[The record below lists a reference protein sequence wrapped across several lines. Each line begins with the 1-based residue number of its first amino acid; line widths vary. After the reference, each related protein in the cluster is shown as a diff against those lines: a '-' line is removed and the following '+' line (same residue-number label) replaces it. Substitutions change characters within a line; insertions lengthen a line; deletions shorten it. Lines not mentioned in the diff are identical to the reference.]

1 MDISWTI
8 ILASI
13 IGLLFLLNYVLSR
26 ERNFAKYG
34 MPFVPKHSIFYD
46 IMQVLLKR
54 LSIVNQT
61 LKVYWHDDTAKY
73 IGYHEFSKPV
83 IMIRDPE
90 LLKSI
95 TVKNFEHF
103 VDHRS
108 FGDPEM
114 EPLFS
119 NNLFA
124 LKGDKWREIRK
135 LLTPA
140 FTSAKMRAMFKL
152 MSECANN
159 FTESLLEQI
168 QKTNEFNSKDIFSRY
183 TNDTIAT
190 CAFGVAVDSMKNP
203 TNDFYVLGRKATNF
217 EGIQMLKF
225 VITMSSPKLAKFLRL
240 KLFDKEADSFF
251 LNLVR
256 ETITTR
262 DEKNIY
268 RPDMIQLMME
278 TRNQQPG
285 SKKPELS
292 IEKMT
297 SQAFIFFF
305 AGFDTTST
313 LMSFAVHEIAV
324 NTEVQ
329 KTLQEEIDE
338 VLKKSDGDPS
348 YETISGMQYLEAVT
362 YEALRL
368 YPAAVAVDRVCTK
381 DFELPPA
388 VPGAKPYMVKEGD
401 ALILPMWA
409 IHRNPKYFP
418 DPEKFDPERFL
429 RDNEAL
435 DSPAYFP
442 FGVGPRMCIG
452 NRFAI
457 LETKVLIF
465 HLLAKCTIKPAK
477 RMKLPMKISSSSVAV
492 TAEGGFWLE
501 IHARKGV

>member
-8 ILASI
+8 ILSGV
-13 IGLLFLLNYVLSR
+13 IGLLFLLNYILSI
-26 ERNFAKYG
+26 EKNFAKHG
-34 MPFVPKHSIFYD
+34 MPFLPKHSIFYD
-46 IMQVLLKR
+46 ISQVLLKR
-54 LSIVNQT
+54 LSIVNET
-61 LKVYWHDDTAKY
+61 LKTYRHDNTAKY
-73 IGYHEFSKPV
+73 IGYYEFTKPV

-108 FGDPEM
+108 FGDPEI

-119 NNLFA
+119 NNLFS
-124 LKGDKWREIRK
+124 LKGDKWREIRT

-140 FTSAKMRAMFKL
+140 FTSAKMKAMFKL

-159 FTESLLEQI
+159 FTESLIEQV
-168 QKTNEFNSKDIFSRY
+168 QGTKEFNSKDIFSRY

-203 TNDFYVLGRKATNF
+203 TNDFFMLGRRATNF

-225 VITMSSPKLAKFLRL
+225 VITMTFPKLAKFLRL
-240 KLFDKEADSFF
+240 KLFDPEADSFF

-256 ETITTR
+256 DTITTR
-262 DEKNIY
+262 DQKNIY
-268 RPDMIQLMME
+268 RPDMIQLMMD
-278 TRNQQPG
+278 TRNQEPG
-285 SKKPELS
+285 SKKPELT
-292 IEKMT
+292 IEKIT

-313 LMSFAVHEIAV
+313 LMSFAAHEISV
-324 NTEVQ
+324 NPEIQ
-329 KTLQEEIDE
+329 KNLHEEIDG
-338 VLKKSDGDPS
+338 VLEKSDGDPS
-348 YETISGMQYLEAVT
+348 YEAINGMQYLEAVV

-381 DFELPPA
+381 NFELPPA
-388 VPGAKPYMVKEGD
+388 IPGAKPYMVKEGD
-401 ALILPMWA
+401 TLLLPMWA
-409 IHRNPKYFP
+409 VHRNPEHFP

-429 RDNEAL
+429 GDKVAL
-435 DSPAYFP
+435 HHPAYFP

-457 LETKVLIF
+457 LETKVLFF
-465 HLLAKCTIKPAK
+465 HLLAKCSIKPAK
-477 RMKLPMKISSSSVAV
+477 RMVLPMKISSSSVAV

-501 IHARKGV
+501 ILPRKGV

>member
-8 ILASI
+8 ILSGV
-13 IGLLFLLNYVLSR
+13 IGLLFLLNYFLSI
-26 ERNFAKYG
+26 EKNFSKHG
-34 MPFVPKHSIFYD
+34 IPSLPKRSIFYD
-46 IMQVLLKR
+46 FSQVVLKK

-61 LKVYWHDDTAKY
+61 LVAYRQDDTAKY
-73 IGYHEFSKPV
+73 VGYYEFTKPV

-95 TVKNFEHF
+95 AVKNFEHF
-103 VDHRS
+103 VDHRTLVS
-108 FGDPEM
+108 PEI

-124 LKGDKWREIRK
+124 LKGDKWREIRT

-140 FTSAKMRAMFKL
+140 FTSAKMKAMFKL

-159 FTESLLEQI
+159 FTESLMEQV
-168 QKTNEFNSKDIFSRY
+168 QGTKEFDSKDIFSRY

-203 TNDFYVLGRKATNF
+203 TNDFFMLGRQATNF

-225 VITMSSPKLAKFLRL
+225 MFTMTFPKLAKFLHL
-240 KLFDKEADSFF
+240 KLFDPKVNAFF

-256 ETITTR
+256 DAITIR

-268 RPDMIQLMME
+268 RPDMIQLMMD
-278 TRNQQPG
+278 TRNQEPG
-285 SKKPELS
+285 SKKPELT

-313 LMSFAVHEIAV
+313 LMSFAAHEISV
-324 NTEVQ
+324 NPEVQ
-329 KTLQEEIDE
+329 KNLHEEIDE
-338 VLKKSDGDPS
+338 VLEKSNGDPS
-348 YETISGMQYLEAVT
+348 YEAINGMQYLEAVI
-362 YEALRL
+362 YETLRM

-381 DFELPPA
+381 NFELPP
-388 VPGAKPYMVKEGD
+388 VIPGAKPYMVKEGD
-401 ALILPMWA
+401 TLMLPMWA
-409 IHRNPKYFP
+409 VHRNPKHFP
-418 DPEKFDPERFL
+418 DPEKFDPGRFL
-429 RDNEAL
+429 GDKVAL
-435 DSPAYFP
+435 HNPAYFP

-457 LETKVLIF
+457 LETKVLF
-465 HLLAKCTIKPAK
+465 FYLLAKCSIKPAK
-477 RMKLPMKISSSSVAV
+477 RMVLPMKISPSSFTV

-501 IHARKGV
+501 ILPRKGV